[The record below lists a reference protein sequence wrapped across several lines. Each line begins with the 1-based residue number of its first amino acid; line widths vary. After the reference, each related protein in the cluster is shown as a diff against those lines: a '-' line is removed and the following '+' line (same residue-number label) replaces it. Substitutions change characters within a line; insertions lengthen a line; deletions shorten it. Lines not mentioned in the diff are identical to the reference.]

1 MIAAALSLLGAIVIV
16 SGIARIPALRR
27 RATATSAAAVVI
39 VGLLV
44 AAALCARAA
53 GTVTGAAQVAAYVLT
68 VLAAAL
74 SADGIVRAVFDVGI
88 VRKRARAED
97 SSADDPNAD
106 DPNADDPN
114 ADGRPGPLRGGL
126 TIGVLERTAVTAAV
140 LAGWPGGIAVVL
152 AVKGLARYP
161 ELREPDASEQFII
174 GTFTSVLISLAVAGV
189 GVMLVR

>member
-106 DPNADDPN
+106 DPNAD
-114 ADGRPGPLRGGL
+114 GRPGPLRGGL